1 MFASVAVD
9 PEFFALAADGLADV
23 FPLTFQKEMVNGV
36 QDVALLAV
44 SIWMHVHR
52 VKPLVQQHSTRV

>member
-1 MFASVAVD
+1 MFASVIVD

-44 SIWMHVHR
+44 SI
-52 VKPLVQQHSTRV
+52 